1 MANTIQIKRSATTAT
16 PPSLAVGEVAYSS
29 NSGNLFIGE
38 AGSVVTKIGGNTD
51 VLKLAGIEAGAQVNT
66 VTSVAGKTGVV
77 TLVQGDIASLTSDL
91 ALKAPLA
98 SPTFT
103 GTVVLPSGTS
113 IGNVDSTE
121 LGYLDGVTSAIQTQ
135 LNGKSSTSHDHSG
148 VYLPMG
154 GGTLTGSLTLNAD
167 PSSALHAAT
176 KQYVDNI
183 ATGLDVKNSVRA
195 ASSADVTISAPGA
208 TIGGVTMATGNRV
221 LLKDQGTGSQNGIYV
236 FDTDSTPMTRA
247 ADADT
252 SAEVTSGMYCFV
264 EEGTHAG
271 KGFLLTTANPIT
283 LGTTALTFA
292 QFNGGQVYTAGTG
305 IDISGGVVSIAN
317 HAASYV
323 TSGTM
328 DAARIS
334 GGTAGAFNGSA
345 ITDINGSNI
354 GSGTVADARLSANV
368 LLNTTTIDGG
378 TF

>member
-1 MANTIQIKRSATTAT
+1 MAQIIKIKRSAAT
-16 PPSLAVGEVAYSS
+16 DTPVSLAEGELAYSEKS
-29 NSGNLFIGE
+29 TSKQLFIGTN
-38 AGSVVTKIGGNTD
+38 AGANIEVIGGKKFVDRVNLVTD
-51 VLKLAGIEAGAQVNT
+51 AEMGYLSG
-66 VTSVAGKTGVV
+66 VTSAIQTQLGN
-77 TLVQGDIASLTSDL
+77 
-91 ALKAPLA
+91 KAPSA

-103 GTVVLPSGTS
+103 GTVVLPSTTS
-113 IGNVDSTE
+113 IGDVSSTE
-121 LGYLDGVTSAIQTQ
+121 IGYLDGVTSGIQDQ
-135 LNGKSSTSHDHSG
+135 LNGKAASGHNHDSA
-148 VYLPMG
+148 YLALS
-154 GGTLTGSLTLNAD
+154 GGTLTNFLTLHAD

-176 KQYVDNI
+176 KQYVDNV

-195 ASSADVTISAPGA
+195 ASAADVTIASPGA
-208 TIGGVTMATGNRV
+208 AIGGVTLATGDRV
-221 LLKDQGTGSQNGIYV
+221 LLKDQGTASQNGIYV

-247 ADADT
+247 SDADT

-271 KGFLLTTANPIT
+271 KGFILSTANPIT
-283 LGTTALTFA
+283 LGTTSLTFT
-292 QFNGGQVYTAGTG
+292 QFNGGSAYTAGTG
-305 IDISGGVVSIAN
+305 IDITSGTISIAN
-317 HAASYV
+317 HSAAYV